1 MQDPIYTS
9 QTKGMIRV
17 EYIVDETCDENDP
30 IYRKIIEYCTLMN
43 IKFTIRIFDSIKYD
57 EDREYIT
64 RLPAIHIYEKFEYVT
79 TAFPED
85 KIINIIREQY
95 EKSELE
101 MLEYISKK
109 QIWDERLKFLKRIFK
124 RDLSKTDSLP
134 PKIINSPR

>member
-1 MQDPIYTS
+1 MINPFYNL

-17 EYIVDETCDENDP
+17 DYIIDEMYDENDP
-30 IYRKIIEYCTLMN
+30 IYKKIVEYCSLMN
-43 IKFTIRIFDSIKYD
+43 IKFTIRIFDSIKYS
-57 EDREYIT
+57 EDCEYIT
-64 RLPAIHIYEKFEYVT
+64 HLPAIHIYKKSDHVC

-124 RDLSKTDSLP
+124 RDSLKTDSVKTKP
-134 PKIINSPR
+134 TGTT